1 MLKVRKSL
9 SMLKLFQCSHVYLE
23 VSLMGHILQD
33 DGLHGENVG
42 KLHLGDV
49 ERTHDVGPP

>member
-1 MLKVRKSL
+1 MGDI
-9 SMLKLFQCSHVYLE
+9 LE
-23 VSLMGHILQD
+23 D

-49 ERTHDVGPP
+49 ESTDNMGPP

>member
-1 MLKVRKSL
+1 MQ
-9 SMLKLFQCSHVYLE
+9 KLFQCSHVYLE